1 VAAIEDI
8 LGLDRMSKF
17 DYFSRS
23 LANLFAEKP
32 DLAPYVAVVPQVDME
47 ERNPANSAAA
57 VMSEGLDFS
66 APDRVNDAVFNHILW
81 LMLKGNDSSPALH
94 AKSPLHELELSR

>member
-8 LGLDRMSKF
+8 LGLGRMSKF

-23 LANLFAEKP
+23 LADVFAEKP

-57 VMSEGLDFS
+57 GMSEGLDFS
-66 APDRVNDAVFNHILW
+66 APDRVNDAVFNRILW
-81 LMLKGNDSSPALH
+81 LMLKGDDSAPALQTK
-94 AKSPLHELELSR
+94 APLHALQLSR